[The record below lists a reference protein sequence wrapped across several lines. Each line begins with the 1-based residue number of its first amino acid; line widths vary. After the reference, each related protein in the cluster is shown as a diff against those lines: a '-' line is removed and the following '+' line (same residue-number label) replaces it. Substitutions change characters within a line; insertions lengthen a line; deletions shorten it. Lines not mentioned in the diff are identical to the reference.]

1 MAEKKTSETTENN
14 SVWAHSIK
22 VRDQLAVV
30 WRLIKMA
37 RPSYLLFSGSIFF
50 VIITIVFDGYL
61 PYILE
66 NFMNKQLN
74 DPSTPLKTVVA
85 FALIFG
91 SIRIFSAILLYFQ
104 NFWYTQASETA
115 SNNVRKKL
123 YLKLHSLGMRY
134 FDQVP
139 GGALVTRVM
148 NDTESFFDFWTLFLN
163 LLYAVISIISIYIFM
178 YFSDAGLS
186 IGLLLII
193 PITLFTIW
201 IYQKYSSSV
210 YRNMRAKLSTL
221 NAKLAESI
229 NGIETI
235 QNFRQEQRMMGEF
248 ESINQEYF
256 DARFKMVK
264 MDSRL
269 LGPMNQLLLGL
280 SIVFILWYLG
290 NQSFSSAVAGGTIY
304 AFTNWIANIFNP
316 LNNVQQNLSTFQDG
330 MVAGYR
336 AGKILDDTTYEPA
349 QNKGA
354 AEEVSKGKI
363 EFQHVDFSYDG
374 KTTILHDL
382 TFTAEP
388 GQTVALVGHTGSG
401 KSSTINALMRFYE
414 FQKGRILIDGHDI
427 RDIELNDFR
436 KKIGLVL
443 QDSFMF
449 FGDINSNIR
458 MYDDSI
464 TEQQIKAAAKFVDAD
479 NFIESLPK
487 GYQTPVLE
495 GGSSLSAGQKQLISF
510 ARTIVRDPKIL
521 ILDEATANIDTQT
534 EAAIQKALK
543 NMRTNRTTIA
553 IAHRLATIKDADLIL
568 VLDKGSVVERGTHR
582 QLLAKKGYYYDL
594 YKMQSMENAGK

>member
-1 MAEKKTSETTENN
+1 M
-14 SVWAHSIK
+14 
-22 VRDQLAVV
+22 D
-30 WRLIKMA
+30 
-37 RPSYLLFSGSIFF
+37 
-50 VIITIVFDGYL
+50 
-61 PYILE
+61 
-66 NFMNKQLN
+66 
-74 DPSTPLKTVVA
+74 
-85 FALIFG
+85 
-91 SIRIFSAILLYFQ
+91 
-104 NFWYTQASETA
+104 
-115 SNNVRKKL
+115 
-123 YLKLHSLGMRY
+123 
-134 FDQVP
+134 
-139 GGALVTRVM
+139 
-148 NDTESFFDFWTLFLN
+148 
-163 LLYAVISIISIYIFM
+163 
-178 YFSDAGLS
+178 
-186 IGLLLII
+186 
-193 PITLFTIW
+193 
-201 IYQKYSSSV
+201 
-210 YRNMRAKLSTL
+210 
-221 NAKLAESI
+221 
-229 NGIETI
+229 
-235 QNFRQEQRMMGEF
+235 EF

-349 QNKGA
+349 QNEGA
-354 AEEVSKGKI
+354 SEKITEGKI
-363 EFQHVDFSYDG
+363 EFEHVDFSYDG

-382 TFTAEP
+382 TFTAKP

-436 KKIGLVL
+436 KKMGLVL

-449 FGDINSNIR
+449 YGDINSNIR
-458 MYDDSI
+458 MYEDSI
-464 TEQQIKAAAKFVDAD
+464 TDDQIKAAAEFVDAD
-479 NFIESLPK
+479 RFIESLPK

-510 ARTIVRDPKIL
+510 ARTIVRDPKVL

-553 IAHRLATIKDADLIL
+553 IAHRLSTIKDADLIL